1 MVIPAPTLFS
11 LGARVTPTDFEH
23 GQFVAKLNSLEH
35 KMKSMSAAMTMLAK
49 EQDEMSANLQRIR
62 VEIRTTISV
71 LGAIGSALAYFYR

>member
-1 MVIPAPTLFS
+1 
-11 LGARVTPTDFEH
+11 
-23 GQFVAKLNSLEH
+23 
-35 KMKSMSAAMTMLAK
+35 MKSMSAAMTMLAK